1 MRRVWEASGH
11 LVVEI
16 VVDCAIWIPG
26 GFGTRCLSPSS
37 VAGIRP
43 DAGSFRSEEVNKD
56 WGFTNNVEN
65 RAVQHGLEEDLKN
78 LSRDHLLWLNG
89 SDMIVFRVLG
99 QAFTLLRV
107 LVSDFYYQ
115 WGMIYARWGQPTR
128 ALWYFNRA
136 ATMNRRGSKAYYH
149 RGLLFLA
156 IGSPERAI
164 GDFSAALQNKPD
176 HIDARI
182 NRSIVYT
189 LTGRHEQA
197 LADLEQAV
205 EMGFDR
211 DVLEQQILD
220 ARMRAGT

>member
-1 MRRVWEASGH
+1 
-11 LVVEI
+11 
-16 VVDCAIWIPG
+16 
-26 GFGTRCLSPSS
+26 
-37 VAGIRP
+37 
-43 DAGSFRSEEVNKD
+43 
-56 WGFTNNVEN
+56 
-65 RAVQHGLEEDLKN
+65 
-78 LSRDHLLWLNG
+78 
-89 SDMIVFRVLG
+89 
-99 QAFTLLRV
+99 
-107 LVSDFYYQ
+107 
-115 WGMIYARWGQPTR
+115 
-128 ALWYFNRA
+128 
-136 ATMNRRGSKAYYH
+136 MNRGGSKAYYH